1 MHKLFSCITNLD
13 KLTNFLLRVITNNKN
28 QYISLPTIITLENL
42 WRKQKL
48 FYLLANKSFS
58 STSYWPMTG
67 VLYCFQKCENL
78 LESKYLAPSRGG
90 HWGVP
95 NTAIPKEK
103 LWNTEI
109 PCPKST
115 KYRYRIYDRS
125 RFTSIYSHLA
135 CLPPIACMHQKSTSD
150 IVRKYE
156 KTLNWSLQGL
166 KSSVITLTWKIFN
179 FY

>member
-90 HWGVP
+90 HWGGTQYR
-95 NTAIPKEK
+95 NTERKIVKYRNTVSKIDEIPIPHLWSVTFYFNLQPSRLFATYSMYAPEINLRHCEKIWEDLELIATRTEK
-103 LWNTEI
+103 LGHYPYVKNI
-109 PCPKST
+109 
-115 KYRYRIYDRS
+115 
-125 RFTSIYSHLA
+125 
-135 CLPPIACMHQKSTSD
+135 
-150 IVRKYE
+150 
-156 KTLNWSLQGL
+156 
-166 KSSVITLTWKIFN
+166 
-179 FY
+179 

>member
-1 MHKLFSCITNLD
+1 M
-13 KLTNFLLRVITNNKN
+13 
-28 QYISLPTIITLENL
+28 
-42 WRKQKL
+42 
-48 FYLLANKSFS
+48 LANNSFS
-58 STSYWPMTG
+58 STSYWPMTS

-78 LESKYLAPSRGG
+78 LKSKYLAPSRGG

-166 KSSVITLTWKIFN
+166 KSSVIPFTSKFLTFINLFSLLWFLLGIVLTYRNTVRDLLLPNTVNQKGENRITRI
-179 FY
+179 

>member
-1 MHKLFSCITNLD
+1 
-13 KLTNFLLRVITNNKN
+13 
-28 QYISLPTIITLENL
+28 
-42 WRKQKL
+42 
-48 FYLLANKSFS
+48 
-58 STSYWPMTG
+58 MTG

-166 KSSVITLTWKIFN
+166 KSSVITPLREKYLTFINLFSLLWFLLGIVLTCIRQESANEWCRNTVKDLLLPNTVNQKGENRITRI
-179 FY
+179 